1 MNVTRK
7 TWVSAGIVSLVLA
20 GGISVTAAAASG
32 GIGRAEK
39 PSAEPV
45 PVAPNEPGTSS
56 QEPSPTAPVPPA
68 EDFVVSREVNP
79 DPRKVVEYWSEN
91 RLEQAE
97 PFPMPMVDGP
107 VREGTVD
114 PAQEGPAESPVEVI
128 E

>member
-32 GIGRAEK
+32 GIGKTEK

-45 PVAPNEPGTSS
+45 PVAPSEPGTPSP
-56 QEPSPTAPVPPA
+56 EPSPTTPVPPA

-91 RLEQAE
+91 RLEEAE

-107 VREGTVD
+107 VLEGSAD
-114 PAQEGPAESPVEVI
+114 PAQEGPVEVI

>member
-32 GIGRAEK
+32 GIGGAEK
-39 PSAEPV
+39 PSDEPV
-45 PVAPNEPGTSS
+45 PAVSPNEPGPPSY
-56 QEPSPTAPVPPA
+56 EPSPTVSTPPA
-68 EDFVVSREVNP
+68 EEYVISKEVNP
-79 DPRKVVEYWSEN
+79 DPGRVFGYWNES

-107 VREGTVD
+107 VEGSPG
-114 PAQEGPAESPVEVI
+114 PAKEGPAEVI

>member
-39 PSAEPV
+39 PSDEPV
-45 PVAPNEPGTSS
+45 PAVSPNDPGAPSY
-56 QEPSPTAPVPPA
+56 EPSPTASAPPA
-68 EDFVVSREVNP
+68 EDYVVSREVNP
-79 DPRKVVEYWSEN
+79 DPEKVFGYWNED

-107 VREGTVD
+107 LEGSS
-114 PAQEGPAESPVEVI
+114 GPAKEGPVEVI

>member
-7 TWVSAGIVSLVLA
+7 TWVSAGIVSLVLV

-32 GIGRAEK
+32 GIGGSGK

-45 PVAPNEPGTSS
+45 PIAPNEPGTSS
-56 QEPSPTAPVPPA
+56 HEPSPTAPTPPS
-68 EDFVVSREVNP
+68 EDYVVSREINP
-79 DPRKVVEYWSEN
+79 DPEKVIDYWNEN
-91 RLEQAE
+91 RLENAE

-107 VREGTVD
+107 LVEGSAD
-114 PAQEGPAESPVEVI
+114 PSKDGSVEVI

>member
-32 GIGRAEK
+32 GLGGAGK
-39 PSAEPV
+39 PPAEPV
-45 PVAPNEPGTSS
+45 PVAPNEPGPPSH
-56 QEPSPTAPVPPA
+56 EPSPTAPTPPA
-68 EDFVVSREVNP
+68 EDYVVSREVNP
-79 DPRKVVEYWSEN
+79 DPEKVVGYWNEN
-91 RLEQAE
+91 RLEEAE

-107 VREGTVD
+107 LLEGPSG
-114 PAQEGPAESPVEVI
+114 PAEEGPAEVI

>member
-32 GIGRAEK
+32 GIGRSEK

-45 PVAPNEPGTSS
+45 PIAPNEPGPASH
-56 QEPSPTAPVPPA
+56 EPSPTAPTPPA
-68 EDFVVSREVNP
+68 EDYVVSKEVNP
-79 DPRKVVEYWSEN
+79 DPEKVVGYWNEN
-91 RLEQAE
+91 RLEEAE

-107 VREGTVD
+107 LLKGSSD
-114 PAQEGPAESPVEVI
+114 PAPEAPAELI